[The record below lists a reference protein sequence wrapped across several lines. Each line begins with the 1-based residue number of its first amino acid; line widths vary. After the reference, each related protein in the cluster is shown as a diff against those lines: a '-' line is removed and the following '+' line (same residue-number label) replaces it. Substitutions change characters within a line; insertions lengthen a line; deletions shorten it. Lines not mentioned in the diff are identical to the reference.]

1 MNIQRDEK
9 GKLLLTLIKV
19 QQQISSTC
27 TKDQLH
33 CDNTINKEYLVSD
46 ATIRLSKED
55 VNCCIIFFFSKKK
68 NCQLPLLPLCIIHS
82 GWQGKHSKEKSLAS
96 SHKYT

>member
-1 MNIQRDEK
+1 MNIQKDEK
-9 GKLLLTLIKV
+9 GKLLLMLIKV

-27 TKDQLH
+27 TKNQLH

-55 VNCCIIFFFSKKK
+55 VNCLFVFSKKK
-68 NCQLPLLPLCIIHS
+68 KLPIAI
-82 GWQGKHSKEKSLAS
+82 AS
-96 SHKYT
+96 SLYHSLRMTRKTQ

>member
-1 MNIQRDEK
+1 MNIQKDEK

-55 VNCCIIFFFSKKK
+55 VNCLFFFKKK
-68 NCQLPLLPLCIIHS
+68 NSQLPLLPLCIIHS
-82 GWQGKHSKEKSLAS
+82 G
-96 SHKYT
+96 

>member
-1 MNIQRDEK
+1 MNIQKDEK

-55 VNCCIIFFFSKKK
+55 VNCCIFFFKKK
-68 NCQLPLLPLCIIHS
+68 NLSIAI
-82 GWQGKHSKEKSLAS
+82 AS
-96 SHKYT
+96 SLYHSLRMTRKTQ